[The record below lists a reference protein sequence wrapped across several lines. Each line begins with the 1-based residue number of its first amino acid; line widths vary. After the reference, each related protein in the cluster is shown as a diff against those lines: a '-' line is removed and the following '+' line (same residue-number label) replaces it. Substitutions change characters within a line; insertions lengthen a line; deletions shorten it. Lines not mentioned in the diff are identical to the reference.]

1 LSTLE
6 RFRELLREE
15 INRRLYEKYRELLE
29 EENKETTPDGQQINC
44 TEAEKLAKEKT
55 LIYYGSIIA
64 LRDLLMTTDPE
75 TLRQHSEEIIQINIG
90 ECQTLIKTLGITQPG
105 LYLVENNKT
114 VKKIS

>member
-29 EENKETTPDGQQINC
+29 EENKETTPDAQQINC
-44 TEAEKLAKEKT
+44 TEAEKLAKGKT
-55 LIYYGSIIA
+55 LIYYGSISA
-64 LRDLLMTTDPE
+64 LKDLLMTTDPE

-90 ECQTLIKTLGITQPG
+90 ECQTLIKTLGGYPKQVRT
-105 LYLVENNKT
+105 
-114 VKKIS
+114 